1 MVGVVARRWGWW
13 AFSPTATPTPISL
26 RCGVSD
32 TRRAAAWNWVGLR
45 APHLRSLF
53 YEKSDQKRATRLL
66 WSNPSFG
73 PNLPY
78 GQFRAS
84 ALRERYALSSR
95 LGSLRSPFLYCPF
108 SGRRAQSPAV
118 AVAGQFTSTWLLYGA
133 PFMPPRKRAQGF
145 DVALYR
151 RGAGRLVAAEVGFA
165 ASRTSSWQTPTA
177 KRTNTLPTV

>member
-1 MVGVVARRWGWW
+1 MAATPKLFFAALLDIRSPQNRCEPLGGAARPTP
-13 AFSPTATPTPISL
+13 ALTLLAQKSKQKTAT
-26 RCGVSD
+26 
-32 TRRAAAWNWVGLR
+32 
-45 APHLRSLF
+45 RS
-53 YEKSDQKRATRLL
+53 L
-66 WSNPSFG
+66 WSNPQFG

-118 AVAGQFTSTWLLYGA
+118 TATGHITPTWLSHGA
-133 PFMPPRKRAQGF
+133 PFMLPRKRAQGF

-151 RGAGRLVAAEVGFA
+151 RGAGRLVAAEVDFA
-165 ASRTSSWQTPTA
+165 ASRTSSWHVPSA
-177 KRTNTLPTV
+177 EKANMLPTV